1 MPENML
7 DKILEDILDKI
18 SENISN
24 KMLEYFPIIKY
35 INIMVEII
43 RNKIYFIYIYIYI
56 NIYIYIC

>member
-43 RNKIYFIYIYIYI
+43 RNKIYFIYIYIFI
-56 NIYIYIC
+56 